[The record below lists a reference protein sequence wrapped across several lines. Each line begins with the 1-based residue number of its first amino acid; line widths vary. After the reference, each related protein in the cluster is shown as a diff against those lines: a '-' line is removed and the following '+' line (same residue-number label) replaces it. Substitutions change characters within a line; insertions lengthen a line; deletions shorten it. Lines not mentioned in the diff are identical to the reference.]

1 MILYVNGD
9 SHTAA
14 AEAVN
19 TYSFAN
25 DDIQYV
31 VQGRRPHPDNLA
43 VSWGMRLSKNLG
55 LGLKCDAQTSASN
68 DRIIRTTNEFIDRRG
83 DLGYPYTVVVIGW
96 STWER
101 EEWWDD
107 ETNEW
112 VQITAAGVD
121 SVPDKWR
128 DRYRSYIANLD
139 YYKKEAEAHAK
150 IYEMHQKLK
159 MHRIP
164 HLFFNAMWHFSP
176 NQNTKTD
183 WRGCYLDP
191 YNAEM
196 SYSEWAV
203 LNGHGKS
210 RDQHFG
216 PDAHSAWSGILA
228 NRLTPLLKIV

>member
-101 EEWWDD
+101 EEWWDN
-107 ETNEW
+107 EANEW
-112 VQITAAGVD
+112 VQVTAAGVD

-139 YYKKEAEAHAK
+139 YYKK
-150 IYEMHQKLK
+150 
-159 MHRIP
+159 
-164 HLFFNAMWHFSP
+164 
-176 NQNTKTD
+176 
-183 WRGCYLDP
+183 
-191 YNAEM
+191 
-196 SYSEWAV
+196 
-203 LNGHGKS
+203 
-210 RDQHFG
+210 
-216 PDAHSAWSGILA
+216 
-228 NRLTPLLKIV
+228 